1 MSARAVIPIL
11 WPILLLGA
19 SLIQAGLPEKIA
31 EQRMLSAKLDNDL
44 RRLEMLRAVMVSGRL
59 EKREYESLLKEFAAL
74 TSLQSSDPFRDP
86 NAGTMSSIQVAS
98 LITSI
103 QEALSS
109 PVEEEDPPRLELI
122 SVSPVGQ
129 ERIGP
134 FVMMEFALNLQ
145 GRFRAIPSFLRMTA
159 ELARHRKLAISIGE
173 LHLDSSE
180 IDPTTGEGLAI
191 SLPIRAYF
199 HD

>member
-1 MSARAVIPIL
+1 
-11 WPILLLGA
+11 
-19 SLIQAGLPEKIA
+19 
-31 EQRMLSAKLDNDL
+31 MLSAKLDNDL

-134 FVMMEFALNLQ
+134 FVMMEFALNLR